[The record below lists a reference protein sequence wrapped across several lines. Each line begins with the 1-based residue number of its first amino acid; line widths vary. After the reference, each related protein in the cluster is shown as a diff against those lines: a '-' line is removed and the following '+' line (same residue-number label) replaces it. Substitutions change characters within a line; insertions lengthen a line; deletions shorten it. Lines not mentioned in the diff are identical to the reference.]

1 MFAYIKKKLYLCTIE
16 IKIITNAEPDSK
28 TSPKGMGNTL

>member
-28 TSPKGMGNTL
+28 TSPKGMGKEL